1 VHIAK
6 RHPHRASEAQRQLFE
21 LRAVVA
27 CRLGCG
33 DQRHEQ
39 RQRWQPWNDEL
50 RLPRPRHRG
59 RDRFQ
64 MRGLEVESEAAV
76 AGPVFMAAFEARA
89 FVAEKH
95 GAWGEYGCT
104 LRRSVLERALRYRS
118 DARSMVLLCERPVAR
133 AGVACHVAD
142 APTRT
147 RCQNA

>member
-1 VHIAK
+1 MRLIRNPAQRVGHAPLVASGWRMPSSVHIAK

-27 CRLGCG
+27 CRFGCG

-95 GAWGEYGCT
+95 GAWGEYG
-104 LRRSVLERALRYRS
+104 
-118 DARSMVLLCERPVAR
+118 
-133 AGVACHVAD
+133 
-142 APTRT
+142 
-147 RCQNA
+147 